1 MTLYEID
8 RRIDDFLSYAE
19 DIELSEDEIKDT
31 LDSLMMDRAEKID
44 NIACYYKNLAA
55 EAEAIKLEEVKL
67 RDRRQAIDNKADRVK
82 AYLDRALAGNRFE
95 SARVKVT
102 YRKSEQV
109 VVEDL
114 DKLGKQFLRIKQT
127 VEPDKSLI
135 KEVIK
140 TGAEV
145 EGAHLEVKNNISVK

>member
-67 RDRRQAIDNKADRVK
+67 RDRRQAIDSKADRVK

-127 VEPDKSLI
+127 IEPDKSLI
-135 KEVIK
+135 KEAIK

>member
-1 MTLYEID
+1 MALYDID
-8 RRIDDFLSYAE
+8 RRIDDFLRYAE
-19 DIELSEDEIKDT
+19 DMELSEDEIRDT

-44 NIACYYKNLAA
+44 NIACYYKDLIAFA
-55 EAEAIKLEEVKL
+55 ESVRIEEVKL
-67 RDRRQAIDNKADRVK
+67 RDKRQAVEIRAERLKS
-82 AYLDRALAGNRFE
+82 YLDRALAGNRFE

-127 VEPDKSLI
+127 IEPDKSLI
-135 KEVIK
+135 KEAIK

-145 EGAHLEVKNNISVK
+145 EGARLEVKNNISVK

>member
-44 NIACYYKNLAA
+44 NIACFYKNLAA

-82 AYLDRALAGNRFE
+82 SYLDRALAGNRFE

>member
-67 RDRRQAIDNKADRVK
+67 RDRRQAIDSKADRVK

-127 VEPDKSLI
+127 IEPDKSLI
-135 KEVIK
+135 KEAIK

-145 EGAHLEVKNNISVK
+145 EGARLEVKNNISVK

>member
-44 NIACYYKNLAA
+44 NIACFYKNLAA

-82 AYLDRALAGNRFE
+82 SYLDRALAGNRFE

-114 DKLGKQFLRIKQT
+114 EKLGKQFLRIKQT

>member
-8 RRIDDFLSYAE
+8 RRIDDFLCYAE
-19 DIELSEDEIKDT
+19 DMELSEDEIKDT
-31 LDSLMMDRAEKID
+31 LDSLMMDRTEKID

-114 DKLGKQFLRIKQT
+114 EKLGKQFLRIKQT
-127 VEPDKSLI
+127 VEPNKGLI

-145 EGAHLEVKNNISVK
+145 EGARLEVKNNISVK

>member
-44 NIACYYKNLAA
+44 NIACFYKNLAA

-114 DKLGKQFLRIKQT
+114 EKLGKQFLRIKQT
-127 VEPDKSLI
+127 VEPDKGLI

-145 EGAHLEVKNNISVK
+145 EGARLEVKNNISVK